1 MTQST
6 PLMNM
11 KNIPSNC
18 GYIQG
23 WKKYY
28 GNAPSDGTCSVKMV
42 EPSIRNTHVWGRRG
56 YTQWELNK
64 NEKDEEGCETTVGK
78 RRKLISSRSM
88 IPCPNELKNNGQCH
102 LRFNE
107 EHERHHY
114 HFTRRR
120 QGVVI
125 HNHDGKPICRYH
137 ITGDK
142 KCWESRNSQHRQ
154 VFAHK

>member
-1 MTQST
+1 MVHLSVSMN
-6 PLMNM
+6 MNM
-11 KNIPSNC
+11 KNVPSNC
-18 GYIQG
+18 GYIYDG
-23 WKKYY
+23 KKYY
-28 GNAPSDGTCSVKMV
+28 GNASPDGTNFVRMV
-42 EPSIRNTHVWGRRG
+42 EPNMRNTHVWGRRG
-56 YTQWELNK
+56 YTQWELN
-64 NEKDEEGCETTVGK
+64 EKGKDGWETVGK
-78 RRKLISSRSM
+78 HRKLIRSRAM

-102 LRFNE
+102 LRFQE

-114 HFTRRR
+114 HFARRR

-125 HNHDGKPICRYH
+125 HNHNNKPICRYH